1 MSDHQQVKKS
11 RTVLLNFSNL
21 MTSKILGK
29 LSRQFLKDIM
39 KLLLKFKNVEE
50 QLLLRHNK
58 MIWISFDNQKL
69 SFCSNLSQNQPT
81 ALCFH
86 LFAMV
91 QTCAYL
97 YSCNQSPQSRR
108 VWNHRQMSFNKK
120 LISRN
125 STCRQSQRIRKRK
138 LCKIV
143 FLAKKLMIDLTA

>member
-58 MIWISFDNQKL
+58 MI
-69 SFCSNLSQNQPT
+69 
-81 ALCFH
+81 
-86 LFAMV
+86 
-91 QTCAYL
+91 
-97 YSCNQSPQSRR
+97 
-108 VWNHRQMSFNKK
+108 
-120 LISRN
+120 
-125 STCRQSQRIRKRK
+125 
-138 LCKIV
+138 
-143 FLAKKLMIDLTA
+143 